1 MRSDL
6 SRLVR
11 EAWHASERL
20 PAPTDKPAWTD
31 TGLAGFGA
39 DAALGGDCDLGARL
53 ARLARIAAAMHL
65 GRSAR
70 LQLDAA
76 SVLSATP
83 SSLDQEA
90 SR

>member
-11 EAWHASERL
+11 EAWQATERL
-20 PAPTDKPAWTD
+20 PAPTDRPAWTD
-31 TGLAGFGA
+31 TGLSRSGSG
-39 DAALGGDCDLGARL
+39 AALGGDCDLGARL
-53 ARLARIAAAMHL
+53 ARLARIAAAVHL

-70 LQLDAA
+70 LQFDAA
-76 SVLSATP
+76 QFLSATP
-83 SSLDQEA
+83 SSLDPGA